1 MKLKNKIITLG
12 TIITMGVSLS
22 SCSDFLE
29 IKPLN
34 DIVLENFWNEKS
46 DVDNIVAG
54 CYSAMQAQ
62 TFVDRCIIWG
72 ESRSDNMI
80 GGNNIADVQSLSNI
94 FKENINSSNEF
105 TAWNSFYNII
115 NRCNTVLKYAPSVAE
130 KDPNYTHSDLL
141 ATEAEASALRDLCY
155 FYLIRTFRDVPYY
168 TYAYTDDNQN
178 LAIPATKF
186 DNVLDSLITDLEKVQ
201 DNALKVYPETKPLYN
216 TGRVTQDAIHAMLA
230 DMYLWK
236 GDFNNTVKYADMV
249 IKAKMDK
256 YKENLASGSS
266 GGTIVIVNG
275 NIVSGGGSNK
285 LINGFPLINDN
296 STSGNFYG
304 NAFGTIFGTGN
315 SSESILELTY
325 GNDNTMLS
333 NAAISY
339 RYGNASSNPGHIK
352 PADFISTD
360 ISDNSFTVFH
370 NMYDTRSYENIHN
383 ISGTLYG
390 INKYTTSYG
399 QVDLSSASPKM
410 TYGSPSAA
418 AYCHTNWILY
428 RLTDVMLM
436 KAEALSQMVNTT
448 DTTGAYHNYNDSIL
462 RVAFNLV
469 NAINK
474 RSYGSTSSTDTLK
487 YTNFNTKQSMENL
500 VFDERQREL
509 MFEGKRWY
517 DLVRRSRRDGNT
529 TYLIRAVI
537 RKFTEGSSAAQSKL
551 SKMDGIY
558 WPYNENELK
567 VNSYLVQNPA
577 FGSGENNSYEISK

>member
-46 DVDNIVAG
+46 DVDNIIAG
-54 CYSAMQAQ
+54 CYSAMQTQ

-80 GGNNIADVQSLSNI
+80 GGNNIANVQSLSNI

-141 ATEAEASALRDLCY
+141 ATEAEVSALRDLCY

-168 TYAYTDDNQN
+168 TYAYTDDSQS
-178 LAIPATKF
+178 LALPATKF
-186 DNVLDSLITDLEKVQ
+186 DDVLDSVITDLERVQ
-201 DNALKVYPETKPLYN
+201 DNALKVYPETQSTYN

-236 GDFNNTVKYADMV
+236 GDYNNTVKYADLV
-249 IKAKMDK
+249 IKSKMDK
-256 YKENLASGSS
+256 YKTNLSS
-266 GGTIVIVNG
+266 GTSGGVIYIVNG
-275 NIVSGGGSNK
+275 TIISGGGSNK
-285 LINGFPLINDN
+285 LVNGYPLINDN
-296 STSGNFYG
+296 SITGNNYG

-315 SSESILELTY
+315 SNESILELTY
-325 GNDNTMLS
+325 EHDNTMLS
-333 NAAISY
+333 NGAISN
-339 RYGNASSNPGHIK
+339 RYGNATSNPGHIK

-370 NMYDTRSYENIHN
+370 NIYDTRYYENIRN

-399 QVDLSSASPKM
+399 QVNFSTTTPKA
-410 TYGSPSAA
+410 TYGTPAAA
-418 AYCHTNWILY
+418 AYCHSNWILY
-428 RLTDVMLM
+428 RLSDVMLM
-436 KAEALSQMVNTT
+436 KAEALSQMVNIT
-448 DTTGAYHNYNDSIL
+448 DTTGAYHSYNDSIL

-469 NAINK
+469 NSINK

-487 YTNFNTKQSMENL
+487 YTSFNTKQSMENL

-577 FGSGENNSYEISK
+577 FGSGENSSYEISK

>member
-34 DIVLENFWNEKS
+34 DIVLDNFWNEKS
-46 DVDNIVAG
+46 DVDNIIAG
-54 CYSAMQAQ
+54 CYSAMQTQ

-168 TYAYTDDNQN
+168 TYAYTDDSQS

-201 DNALKVYPETKPLYN
+201 DNALKVYPETQSVYN
-216 TGRVTQDAIHAMLA
+216 TGRITQDAIHAMLA

-236 GDFNNTVKYADMV
+236 GDYNNTVKYADLV
-249 IKAKMDK
+249 IKSKMDK
-256 YKENLASGSS
+256 YKTNLASGSS
-266 GGTIVIVNG
+266 GEVIYIVNG
-275 NIVSGGGSNK
+275 TIISGGGSNK
-285 LINGFPLINDN
+285 LVNGFPLINDN
-296 STSGNFYG
+296 SITGNNYG

-315 SSESILELTY
+315 SNESILELTY
-325 GNDNTMLS
+325 EHDNTMLS
-333 NAAISY
+333 NGAISN
-339 RYGNASSNPGHIK
+339 RYGNATSNPGHIK

-360 ISDNSFTVFH
+360 ITDNSFSVFH
-370 NMYDTRSYENIHN
+370 NIYDTRYYENIHN

-399 QVDLSSASPKM
+399 QVNFSTTTPKT
-410 TYGSPSAA
+410 TYGTPAAA
-418 AYCHTNWILY
+418 AYCHANWILY
-428 RLTDVMLM
+428 RLSDVMLM
-436 KAEALSQMVNTT
+436 KAEALSQMVNIT
-448 DTTGAYHNYNDSIL
+448 DTTGAYHSYNDSIL

-469 NAINK
+469 NSINK

-577 FGSGENNSYEISK
+577 FGSGENSSYEISK

>member
-54 CYSAMQAQ
+54 CYSAMQTQ
-62 TFVDRCIIWG
+62 PFVDRCIIWG

-141 ATEAEASALRDLCY
+141 ATEAEVSALRDLCY

-168 TYAYTDDNQN
+168 TYAYTDDSQN

-201 DNALKVYPETKPLYN
+201 DNALKVYPETQSIYN

-236 GDFNNTVKYADMV
+236 GDYNNTVKYADMV
-249 IKAKMDK
+249 IKSKMDK
-256 YKENLASGSS
+256 YKEDLSS
-266 GGTIVIVNG
+266 GTSGGVIYVVNG
-275 NIVSGGGSNK
+275 SIVSGGGTNK

-296 STSGNFYG
+296 SVTGNNYG
-304 NAFGTIFGTGN
+304 NAFGTIFGSGN
-315 SSESILELTY
+315 SNESILELTY
-325 GNDNTMLS
+325 ESDNTMLS

-339 RYGNASSNPGHIK
+339 RYGNATSNPGHIK

-370 NMYDTRSYENIHN
+370 NMYDTRSYENIRN

-399 QVDLSSASPKM
+399 QVNFSTTTPKT
-410 TYGSPSAA
+410 TYGSPYAEK
-418 AYCHTNWILY
+418 YCHTNWILY
-428 RLTDVMLM
+428 RLSDVMLM
-436 KAEALSQMVNTT
+436 KAEALSQMVNIT
-448 DTTGAYHNYNDSIL
+448 DTTGAYHSYNDSIL

-577 FGSGENNSYEISK
+577 FGSGENSSYEISK